1 MCEERLPICLLFV
14 ASFTRNSWI
23 YFQIQIKVLF
33 GGIFL
38 GHMNC
43 GVHSCEKY
51 VDRPDPSLSNL
62 TGSSI
67 ISEQVSHFYSE
78 DRGSRFC

>member
-1 MCEERLPICLLFV
+1 
-14 ASFTRNSWI
+14 
-23 YFQIQIKVLF
+23 
-33 GGIFL
+33 
-38 GHMNC
+38 MNC

-51 VDRPDPSLSNL
+51 IDCPDPSLSSL

-78 DRGSRFC
+78 DRGSRFCWNTSNYLCNYMVSCLKNYSPKLI